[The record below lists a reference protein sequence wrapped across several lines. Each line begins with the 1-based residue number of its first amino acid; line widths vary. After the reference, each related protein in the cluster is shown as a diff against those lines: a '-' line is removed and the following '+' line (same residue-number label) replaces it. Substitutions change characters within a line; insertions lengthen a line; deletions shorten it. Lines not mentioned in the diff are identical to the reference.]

1 MIKVVYYSA
10 THFKASLTTDEDS
23 LQPGKRVEFLKLPLS
38 YVCKEFCSLLMAIFP
53 GYYLW

>member
-53 GYYLW
+53 SYYLW